1 MHNLL
6 KLTFTRLSVIVTG
19 RSLDSREISI
29 ELYFGIREG
38 VDEKEGASI
47 DQSIILDHLSQSWW
61 GRQNYLA
68 IKAVFSSLIFLVF
81 FNIVQ

>member
-19 RSLDSREISI
+19 RSLNSREIST
-29 ELYFGIREG
+29 ELYFRIREG

-47 DQSIILDHLSQSWW
+47 DQSIILDYLSQS
-61 GRQNYLA
+61 
-68 IKAVFSSLIFLVF
+68 
-81 FNIVQ
+81 

>member
-29 ELYFGIREG
+29 ELYFRIREG
-38 VDEKEGASI
+38 VEEKDGARI
-47 DQSIILDHLSQSWW
+47 DQSIILDYLSQS
-61 GRQNYLA
+61 
-68 IKAVFSSLIFLVF
+68 
-81 FNIVQ
+81 